1 MDLKG
6 LVDSS
11 VRENTYNGVVKN
23 LRRVENHDSIFK
35 RWINSFF
42 KGVPFTLGKDRYVFV
57 IKDNSAGKGYR
68 AVACGQQ
75 IGEKLSEGNTCYLTG
90 TTDKN
95 SVIIVKRLY
104 DPQTNVH
111 VDADRVYPSVV
122 TRIASILCVLS
133 LMYLV
138 YALSHIKYTTFSILG
153 PRTTGI
159 LSIIV
164 LFALSVVC
172 LKNRSRIVKKI
183 GWILLA
189 FAVFTLYPPIV
200 IVAVVVFIIKKFLLK

>member
-6 LVDSS
+6 LLDSN
-11 VRENTYNGVVKN
+11 VRENTYNGAVKD
-23 LRRVENHDSIFK
+23 LRRVENHDNIFK
-35 RWINSFF
+35 RWLNSLF

-57 IKDNSAGKGYR
+57 IKDTSAGKGYR
-68 AVACGQQ
+68 AVVYGQQ
-75 IGEKLSEGNTCYLTG
+75 IGEKLSKGNTCYLTG

-95 SVIIVKRLY
+95 GVIIVKRLY

-111 VDADRVYPSVV
+111 IDADRVYPSVA

-133 LMYLV
+133 LMYFV
-138 YALSHIKYTTFSILG
+138 YVLSRIKYTTFSILG
-153 PRTTGI
+153 SQTTGI

-164 LFALSVVC
+164 LFAFSVVC
-172 LKNRSRIVKKI
+172 LKSRNRIVKKI
-183 GWILLA
+183 GWILLV

-200 IVAVVVFIIKKFLLK
+200 IMVVVVFIIKKFLFK

>member
-1 MDLKG
+1 MDLNG
-6 LVDSS
+6 LLESN
-11 VRENTYNGVVKN
+11 VRENTYNGVVKE

-35 RWINSFF
+35 KWINSLF

-57 IKDNSAGKGYR
+57 IKDSSVGRGYR
-68 AVACGQQ
+68 AAVYGQQ

-95 SVIIVKRLY
+95 GVIIVKRLY
-104 DPQTNVH
+104 DPQTDVH

-122 TRIASILCVLS
+122 TRIASTLCVVS

-138 YALSHIKYTTFSILG
+138 YVLSHIKYTTFSILG
-153 PRTTGI
+153 SQTTGI

-172 LKNRSRIVKKI
+172 LKNRNQIVKKI
-183 GWILLA
+183 G
-189 FAVFTLYPPIV
+189 
-200 IVAVVVFIIKKFLLK
+200 

>member
-6 LVDSS
+6 VFDSN
-11 VRENTYNGVVKN
+11 VRENTYNGVVKD
-23 LRRVENHDSIFK
+23 LRRVENHDNIFK
-35 RWINSFF
+35 RWINSLF

-68 AVACGQQ
+68 AVVYGQQ
-75 IGEKLSEGNTCYLTG
+75 VGEKLSEGNICYLTG

-95 SVIIVKRLY
+95 GVIIVKRLY
-104 DPQTNVH
+104 DSQTTVH

-138 YALSHIKYTTFSILG
+138 YVLSHIKYTTFSMLG
-153 PRTTGI
+153 SQTTGI

-164 LFALSVVC
+164 LFALAVVC
-172 LKNRSRIVKKI
+172 LKSHNRIVKKI

-200 IVAVVVFIIKKFLLK
+200 IIAVVVFIIKKFLLK